1 MVRMKQKHYIRI
13 SPDIDVL
20 YIDKEDCCYCGYGDE
35 IYNGELELDPLFCF
49 AMPGIEEW
57 LTRYVI
63 ATDFANTTTDPSFD
77 WLTWHY
83 EGLCFAK
90 AIWEEIPR
98 AFTLYYEPP
107 YEDRSQTIIGT
118 IEINEHI
125 DILIDQLKARASHK
139 ITEPSFTNHVDF
151 KARRENNEIILS
163 FQINSL
169 RTEVSIPFNRLSD
182 IRKWL
187 KDIIAGNSATCNVYP
202 SGFRFHF
209 FRQTVGSHPEMG
221 QFWIENSR
229 THDKPFQAY
238 VNIEDFIRG
247 LYLSLLTEL
256 GFHIYKDID
265 NYLSE
270 DEKVNAWVPYNR
282 LKSRLIESY
291 ISNQKPM
298 EDDDNTFI
306 NETYMMF
313 PEWGGCIFW
322 DTMGVGSGDDEIIYR
337 DENKESD
344 IKLDVPGLKKWS
356 EYYDNHDDSQSF
368 EEYWHE
374 GWELAKLVRKQLPEH
389 IDLFYM
395 CYDPKQPDAIINYHC
410 ELPKIVVPKQ

>member
-1 MVRMKQKHYIRI
+1 MIPMKQKHYIRL

-20 YIDKEDCCYCGYGDE
+20 YIDSESCCYCTYGDE
-35 IYNGELELDPLFCF
+35 IYNDSLELGPLFCF

-57 LTRYVI
+57 QKRYEY
-63 ATDFANTTTDPSFD
+63 ATDFCETTTDPSFD

-90 AIWEEIPR
+90 AIWEQMPR
-98 AFTLYYEPP
+98 SVTLYYEPP
-107 YEDRSQTIIGT
+107 YEDRSQTLMGV

-125 DILIDQLKARASHK
+125 DILIDQLKARASHQ
-139 ITEPSFTNHVDF
+139 ILAPSFTDHVDF
-151 KARRENNEIILS
+151 KVKREDDKVLLS
-163 FQINSL
+163 FQKNRL
-169 RTEVSIPFNRLSD
+169 QTEVGISFTQLST
-182 IRKWL
+182 IRYWL
-187 KDIIAGNSATCNVYP
+187 KEIIAGNSQTCSCYISNL
-202 SGFRFHF
+202 RFHF

-221 QFWIENSR
+221 QFWIENSH
-229 THDKPFQAY
+229 TQDKPFQAY
-238 VNIEDFIRG
+238 VNIKNFIKG

-256 GFHIYKDID
+256 GFHIYKDMD
-265 NYLSE
+265 NYPSGNE
-270 DEKVNAWVPYNR
+270 RNNIWKPYNQ

-291 ISNQKPM
+291 ISNQRPM
-298 EDDDNTFI
+298 EDDDTFV

-337 DENKESD
+337 DGNEEPA
-344 IKLDVPGLKKWS
+344 IKLDIPGLKKWS

-368 EEYWHE
+368 EEYWRE

>member
-1 MVRMKQKHYIRI
+1 MKQNHYIKI

-20 YIDKEDCCYCGYGDE
+20 YIDQEDCCYSAYGDE
-35 IYNGELELDPLFCF
+35 IYNGELELGPLFCF

-57 LTRYVI
+57 LTRYEI

-90 AIWEEIPR
+90 AIWEQMPR

-107 YEDRSQTIIGT
+107 YEDRSQTLIGT
-118 IEINEHI
+118 IEVNEHI

-139 ITEPSFTNHVDF
+139 ITAPSFTKHVDF
-151 KARRENNEIILS
+151 KVGLEKNEIILS
-163 FQINSL
+163 FQINRL
-169 RTEVSIPFNRLSD
+169 QTEVKIPFDRLSG
-182 IRKWL
+182 IRKWM
-187 KDIIAGNSATCNVYP
+187 KEIIAGNNPTCNLYP
-202 SGFRFHF
+202 SDLRLHF

-238 VNIEDFIRG
+238 VNIKDFIKG
-247 LYLSLLTEL
+247 QYLSLLTEL
-256 GFHIYKDID
+256 GFHIYKSID
-265 NYLSE
+265 NYPSE
-270 DEKVNAWVPYNR
+270 DEKVNAWKPYNQ

-291 ISNQKPM
+291 ISDQESM

-322 DTMGVGSGDDEIIYR
+322 DTMGVGSGDDEFIYR
-337 DENKESD
+337 DGNEESD

-356 EYYDNHDDSQSF
+356 DFYDNHDDSQSF
-368 EEYWHE
+368 EEYWRE

-395 CYDPKQPDAIINYHC
+395 CYDPKQPDTITDYHC